1 MRYRHHDIVGELN
14 VARSRTNGRSP
25 DMSPQQIAEPSVER
39 RVGTTPWHALTAND
53 AVDELHSDLALG
65 LGDAEASQRLVS
77 SGRNEVVVEAPPSRW
92 RLALRQLA
100 EPMNLMLIAVCIV
113 SVFIGEGSTAAV
125 VLGLVVLNLTLA
137 TTQEIKARDS
147 MEALADLQVRS
158 AVVVRSGQRKQI
170 DAAEVVP
177 GDIVL
182 VEAGDVV
189 PADGRLL
196 ESATLE
202 VQEAALTGESAPVA
216 KSDEPVVA
224 DAAVADRASMLFQN
238 TSVTRGTGRM
248 VVTATGMATE
258 VGRIAGLLSGVT
270 SARSPLQRQLDD
282 LTRKIAVVAWGT
294 LAVILVVG
302 LGRGLQF
309 EELMLLGISMAISAI
324 PTGMPTF
331 VQSMLAMGA
340 RRLADE
346 KAIVR
351 TLQDVETLGATSR
364 INTDKTGTLT
374 LNQMTAR
381 TLYYEGRWFIV
392 DGQGYS
398 NSGAVRGVAGS
409 QPVSFDALAYVAA
422 LDTDAVVADGSVVGD
437 PTEAALV
444 VLAEK
449 LGVAVAETRDAYPR
463 LATIPF
469 DSSYKFMAT
478 LHRLPYEGEQ
488 RIVALVKGA
497 PDVILDR
504 CGGAMWLDGRVD
516 LHEVRDEIDGANA
529 EVAGRGLRVL
539 ALAARVVPDQD
550 VDRALEDPMAFASGL
565 TFLGLVGIVDPLRP
579 EAIAAVKAAHEA
591 GIEVRMITGDHLV
604 TAGAIGTELGLPSGG
619 LTGADMA
626 AMSDSELARQLDDVH
641 VFGRV
646 APEDKLRLVRLLQQD
661 GQVVAMTGDAV
672 NDAAA
677 LKQADIGVA
686 MGSGS
691 DVTKQAARM
700 ILTDDNFATL
710 VKAVALGRNI
720 FGRIEA
726 YIGYQL
732 TQLFGMVLMFL
743 AATVFGVN
751 DGVALL
757 PLQVLFLNF
766 TLAVLPVVVISLEPD
781 DPAAMRRAPRDPH
794 QRIFNRSTATRW
806 VGLGG
811 LLAAAALGPVA
822 FGPGEPAI
830 DGASVPVTMGF
841 AVMGM
846 ATAFASLVMRNPT
859 APSWRSPL
867 LRPAVATAIGLLV
880 IVVMTEASVAQRW
893 LHTTPLSDG
902 QWLCCLALASG
913 WAATVEIEKGWRR
926 RRSSGRAA

>member
-1 MRYRHHDIVGELN
+1 MKVD
-14 VARSRTNGRSP
+14 TDTRSP
-25 DMSPQQIAEPSVER
+25 RHGEPNGER
-39 RVGTTPWHALTAND
+39 RDGAMPWHSLTTDD
-53 AVDELHSDLALG
+53 AVKELQSDAVLG
-65 LGDAEASQRLVS
+65 LDDAEAAERLTS
-77 SGRNEVVVEAPPSRW
+77 NGRNEMVVEAPPSRL
-92 RLALRQLA
+92 RLALGQLV
-100 EPMNLMLIAVCIV
+100 EPMNMMLIAVCVV
-113 SVFIGEGSTAAV
+113 SMFIGEGATGAV
-125 VLGLVVLNLTLA
+125 VMGLVVLNLALA
-137 TTQEIKARDS
+137 TSQEIKARDS
-147 MEALADLQVRS
+147 MEALAGLQVRS
-158 AVVVRSGQRKQI
+158 AVVIRGGRRTQI
-170 DAAEVVP
+170 DAAELVP

-182 VEAGDVV
+182 VEAGDLI

-196 ESATLE
+196 DSAALE
-202 VQEAALTGESAPVA
+202 VQEAALTGESAPVV
-216 KSDEPVVA
+216 KSDEPVDP
-224 DAAVADRASMLFQN
+224 DARVADRTTMLFQN
-238 TSVTRGTGRM
+238 TAVTRGTGRI

-282 LTRKIAVVAWGT
+282 LTRKVAIVAWGT
-294 LAVILVVG
+294 LAVILLVG

-340 RRLADE
+340 RQLADA

-381 TLYYEGRWFIV
+381 ALFYAGRWFIV

-398 NSGAVRGVAGS
+398 SSGTVRGVAGS

-422 LDTDAVVADGSVVGD
+422 LDTDAAVADGSVVGD

-449 LGVAVAETRDAYPR
+449 LGVAVAETRHAYPR

-497 PDVILDR
+497 PDVILER
-504 CGGAMWLDGRVD
+504 CGGAMWFDGRVD
-516 LHEVRDEIDGANA
+516 LDEVRNDIDDANA

-539 ALAARVVPDQD
+539 ALAARVIPEDD
-550 VDRALEDPMAFASGL
+550 VDRVLEDPMASASDL

-579 EAIAAVKAAHEA
+579 EASAAVKAAHEA

-604 TAGAIGTELGLPSGG
+604 TAGAIGAELGLPGGG
-619 LTGADMA
+619 LSGAEMA
-626 AMSDSELARQLDDVH
+626 AMSDPDLARQLDDVH

-646 APEDKLRLVRLLQQD
+646 APEDKLRLVRLQQED

-691 DVTKQAARM
+691 EVTKQAARM
-700 ILTDDNFATL
+700 VLTDDNFATL

-720 FGRIEA
+720 FGRIDA

-743 AATVFGVN
+743 AATAFGIN

-781 DPAAMRRAPRDPH
+781 DPAAMRRPPRDPN
-794 QRIFNRSTATRW
+794 QRIFNRVTATRW
-806 VGLGG
+806 IALGAVLG
-811 LLAAAALGPVA
+811 AVSLGPVA
-822 FGPGEPAI
+822 FGPGEPAV

-841 AVMGM
+841 AVMGIS
-846 ATAFASLVMRNPT
+846 TALASLVMRNPT

-867 LRPAVATAIGLLV
+867 LRPAVATAVGLLV
-880 IVVMTEASVAQRW
+880 IVVMTEASFAQRW
-893 LHTTPLSDG
+893 LQTTPLTDR

-913 WAATVEIEKGWRR
+913 WAATVEAEKAWRR
-926 RRSSGRAA
+926 RR